1 MLRNRNFL
9 FLWLV
14 TVTTTVGIELFTIS
28 ILVTIFEQ
36 TDSTLLAA
44 GTMVAR
50 MLPSF
55 LLGPIAGV
63 LVDRF
68 PRKLIL
74 ICMDVGRLL
83 LVGVAILT
91 LQGDGDISV
100 IGVYLILFALAT
112 ADVFHRPARLSLI
125 PALVPVNDLV
135 RANSFILVWS
145 QIILASSYALGSWLI
160 ISVSLSQIAIS
171 IIILFG
177 FAIVF
182 AMSIQVTNREKVK
195 SVSKPEPF
203 FTSLISG
210 WQYLRR
216 HPIARPLTIM
226 ETIEHLPHGIWT
238 GAIMLAFTIDGLG
251 ATTTEWGYQI
261 SGYFV
266 GMIVGSLVAM
276 GLTTALQKYPGKII
290 VVNAFGAGFLTITYA
305 ISPTVAF
312 AVIVAFIFGPPFAIR
327 DVAQD
332 SLLQATVDE
341 KQLGRVYA
349 TRQMLSSMVFMFAGL
364 FFAWL
369 SDFMPIQTIYLIGGA
384 IYLLTAIYALSNK
397 ALRQSKLTPEL
408 LAKR

>member
-14 TVTTTVGIELFTIS
+14 TVVTTLAIELFTIS

-50 MLPSF
+50 SLPAL

-68 PRKLIL
+68 PRKLVL
-74 ICMDVGRLL
+74 ICMDVSRLI

-91 LQGDGDISV
+91 LLGEGDISV
-100 IGVYLILFALAT
+100 VGTYIILFGLSA
-112 ADVFHRPARLSLI
+112 ADVFHRPARLSII
-125 PALVPVNDLV
+125 PALVDVKDLV

-145 QIILASSYALGSWLI
+145 QIILASSYALGSFLI
-160 ISVSLSQIAIS
+160 IAVPLSQIAIS
-171 IIILFG
+171 IIVLFALSIT
-177 FAIVF
+177 FA
-182 AMSIQVTNREKVK
+182 SLIQVTNRDKVK
-195 SVSKPEPF
+195 SVTKPEPF
-203 FTSLISG
+203 LASLSSG
-210 WQYLRR
+210 WQYLRQ

-226 ETIEHLPHGIWT
+226 ETVEHLPHGIWT
-238 GAIMLAFTIDGLG
+238 GAIMLTFTINALNG
-251 ATTTEWGYQI
+251 TTTDWGYEI
-261 SGYFV
+261 AGYFT
-266 GMIVGSLVAM
+266 GMIIGSLIAM
-276 GLTTALQKYPGKII
+276 TLTSALQKYPGRII
-290 VVNAFGAGFLTITYA
+290 VVNAFGAGLLTLLFSW
-305 ISPTVAF
+305 SPTVTI

-332 SLLQATVDE
+332 SLLQATVDT

-349 TRQMLSSMVFMFAGL
+349 TRQMLSSMVFMFSGL

-369 SDFMPIQTIYLIGGA
+369 SAFVPIRAIYVIGGT
-384 IYLLTAIYALSNK
+384 IYLLTALYALSNK
-397 ALRQSKLTPEL
+397 ALRESKLSPEV
-408 LAKR
+408 LANQ